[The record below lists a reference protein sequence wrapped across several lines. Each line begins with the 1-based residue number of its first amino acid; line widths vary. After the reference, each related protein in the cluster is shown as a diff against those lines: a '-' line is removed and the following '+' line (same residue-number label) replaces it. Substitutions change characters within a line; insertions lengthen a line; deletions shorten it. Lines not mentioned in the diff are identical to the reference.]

1 MCIVGKSQQWVTPIV
16 SIEWFRDVV
25 MVAGSFQSIC
35 LFLFCVCMC
44 VYVCLSVCPPDSS
57 VWTMQQIH
65 EAENRS
71 QRFQSN
77 VQCRVL
83 RVPFGQPRSP
93 SLCEITAC
101 VRVSNLSPR
110 FAPLPPAFLRWS
122 FAQDNDCSEE
132 LLVLHRGLGLRW
144 WVERL
149 LKWSKAVDELSL
161 FLIDR
166 LSWKIYLVCFF
177 HFLFF

>member
-16 SIEWFRDVV
+16 SIERGY
-25 MVAGSFQSIC
+25 GSRCFQSIC
-35 LFLFCVCMC
+35 LFLFCVCVCVC

-83 RVPFGQPRSP
+83 RVPFGRPRSP

-101 VRVSNLSPR
+101 VRVSNLNPR

-132 LLVLHRGLGLRW
+132 LLVLHRGLDLRW
-144 WVERL
+144 WVDRL
-149 LKWSKAVDELSL
+149 LKRSKAVDELSL
-161 FLIDR
+161 F
-166 LSWKIYLVCFF
+166 
-177 HFLFF
+177 